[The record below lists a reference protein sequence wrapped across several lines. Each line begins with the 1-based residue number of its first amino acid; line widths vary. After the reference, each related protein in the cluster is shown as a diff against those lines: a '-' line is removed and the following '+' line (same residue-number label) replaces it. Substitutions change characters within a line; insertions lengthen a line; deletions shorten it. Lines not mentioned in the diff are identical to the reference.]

1 MSAGHT
7 RGPWV
12 IEEGHIQSS
21 GGIRYWQITD
31 GQDAICCNALC
42 YAGFVPMTNS
52 ANARLISAAPD
63 LLEALELALKY
74 WADRQQRY
82 RNRAPIW
89 VQEARA
95 AIAKAKAKKA
105 LAE

>member
-1 MSAGHT
+1 
-7 RGPWV
+7 
-12 IEEGHIQSS
+12 
-21 GGIRYWQITD
+21 
-31 GQDAICCNALC
+31 
-42 YAGFVPMTNS
+42 MTNS

-95 AIAKAKAKKA
+95 AIAKATGATS
-105 LAE
+105 